1 MFGFANA
8 LLLALFAAAG
18 IDLVLAL
25 RRKAVG
31 RLFTV
36 PHYLF
41 GDWGGEARARW
52 GQRAFLLAA
61 AVIDFA
67 PVVRRRLSPAS
78 WWNDE
83 RLLFTPRGGDLRQKY
98 GAWAFLL
105 GVMVYEFIVVFNNS
119 MARENW
125 PFLQG
130 QLAPVLDMIMYTLL
144 CGKILLGTRY
154 TWRELICAGALY
166 FVARWV
172 YFNGQNIWF
181 LGLVM
186 VLLAAKDVPLR
197 RSLQAFLGCGVP
209 TLALVEVLHF
219 AGIIAPDA
227 LSERSGSYRLMFG
240 YGHPN
245 TFGGIVF
252 GLVLAWVL
260 LRQAKITWAE
270 IAAVAGVGLFLY
282 KGPASRSP
290 ALCAFLLAV
299 LLVCAKPV
307 GARKGRKLTAGL
319 CAAMV
324 PVVGAISYILP
335 LFVVKIG
342 PWADEI
348 GPAWLAKL
356 DSLLTCRISLAWAAY
371 RMYDIKIAGQ
381 MLMDWPAIDNIF
393 VYFLY
398 QFGPVLVVLAGIL
411 MAVTLYR
418 LARHGRWQAAACLL
432 VVLFYGY
439 METQVIHITSDPA
452 LLLLVPAVFGD
463 SLSE

>member
-1 MFGFANA
+1 MFGFANG
-8 LLLALFAAAG
+8 LLAF
-18 IDLVLAL
+18 LAL
-25 RRKAVG
+25 
-31 RLFTV
+31 
-36 PHYLF
+36 
-41 GDWGGEARARW
+41 
-52 GQRAFLLAA
+52 A
-61 AVIDFA
+61 AVLDFL
-67 PVVRRRLSPAS
+67 PVLRHRRTPAA
-78 WWNDE
+78 WWGEE
-83 RLLFTPRGGDLRQKY
+83 RLLFTTRYASVRQKY

-125 PFLQG
+125 PWLQTRVS
-130 QLAPVLDMIMYTLL
+130 PVLDWVMYL
-144 CGKILLGTRY
+144 CFGFKILLGTKYNGRSMV
-154 TWRELICAGALY
+154 CAGLLY

-186 VLLAAKDVPLR
+186 VLLAAKAVPLR

-270 IAAVAGVGLFLY
+270 IAAVAGVGLFLC

-299 LLVCAKPV
+299 LLVCAKSV
-307 GARKGRKLTAGL
+307 GARKGCKLAAGL

-439 METQVIHITSDPA
+439 METQVIHITSNPA

-463 SLSE
+463 SLSD

>member
-1 MFGFANA
+1 M
-8 LLLALFAAAG
+8 LALM
-18 IDLVLAL
+18 LYE
-25 RRKAVG
+25 
-31 RLFTV
+31 FTV
-36 PHYLF
+36 
-41 GDWGGEARARW
+41 
-52 GQRAFLLAA
+52 
-61 AVIDFA
+61 
-67 PVVRRRLSPAS
+67 
-78 WWNDE
+78 
-83 RLLFTPRGGDLRQKY
+83 
-98 GAWAFLL
+98 
-105 GVMVYEFIVVFNNS
+105 VFCNS

-227 LSERSGSYRLMFG
+227 LSERSGSYWLMFG

-270 IAAVAGVGLFLY
+270 IAAVAGVGLFLC

-299 LLVCAKPV
+299 LLVCAKSV
-307 GARKGRKLTAGL
+307 GARKGRKLTRPG
-319 CAAMV
+319 CAPPWCGGGGHQLYFAAV
-324 PVVGAISYILP
+324 RG
-335 LFVVKIG
+335 KIG

-463 SLSE
+463 SLSD

>member
-18 IDLVLAL
+18 VDLVLAL

-31 RLFTV
+31 QLFTV

-41 GDWGGEARARW
+41 GDWGGEARAQW
-52 GQRAFLLAA
+52 GQRAFLLA
-61 AVIDFA
+61 
-67 PVVRRRLSPAS
+67 LML
-78 WWNDE
+78 NE
-83 RLLFTPRGGDLRQKY
+83 FT
-98 GAWAFLL
+98 
-105 GVMVYEFIVVFNNS
+105 VVFCNS

-144 CGKILLGTRY
+144 CSKILLGTRY

-260 LRQAKITWAE
+260 LRRARLTWAE
-270 IAAVAGVGLFLY
+270 LGGLAAVGVFLMVAPKSRSSALCTCLLVLLLTLAKLY
-282 KGPASRSP
+282 TRKGPRPVGRLAAGGCA
-290 ALCAFLLAV
+290 ALVPLLAAV
-299 LLVCAKPV
+299 
-307 GARKGRKLTAGL
+307 
-319 CAAMV
+319 
-324 PVVGAISYILP
+324 SYILP

-342 PWADEI
+342 PWANDI
-348 GPAWLAKL
+348 GPGWLKKL
-356 DSLLTCRISLAWAAY
+356 DDLLTCRISLAWAAY

-463 SLSE
+463 SLSD

>member
-1 MFGFANA
+1 MCLHGWLEKPCFRPKHFGSPQGSLPHAEGAKKENGRFVPLFGFANG
-8 LLLALFAAAG
+8 LLAF
-18 IDLVLAL
+18 LAL
-25 RRKAVG
+25 
-31 RLFTV
+31 
-36 PHYLF
+36 
-41 GDWGGEARARW
+41 
-52 GQRAFLLAA
+52 A
-61 AVIDFA
+61 AVLDFLPVLRHRRA
-67 PVVRRRLSPAS
+67 PAV
-78 WWNDE
+78 WWGEE
-83 RLLFTPRGGDLRQKY
+83 RLLFTTRYASVRQKY

-125 PFLQG
+125 PWLQTRVS
-130 QLAPVLDMIMYTLL
+130 PVLDWVMYL
-144 CGKILLGTRY
+144 CFGFKILLGTKYNGRSMV
-154 TWRELICAGALY
+154 CAGLLY

-245 TFGGIVF
+245 TFGGIVL

-270 IAAVAGVGLFLY
+270 IAAVASVGLFLY

-290 ALCAFLLAV
+290 ALCMFLLAV

-324 PVVGAISYILP
+324 PVVGAISYIFP

-463 SLSE
+463 SLSD

>member
-18 IDLVLAL
+18 VDLVLAL
-25 RRKAVG
+25 RCKAVG
-31 RLFTV
+31 QLFTV

-52 GQRAFLLAA
+52 GQRAFLLA
-61 AVIDFA
+61 
-67 PVVRRRLSPAS
+67 LM
-78 WWNDE
+78 
-83 RLLFTPRGGDLRQKY
+83 L
-98 GAWAFLL
+98 
-105 GVMVYEFIVVFNNS
+105 YEFTVVFCNS

-270 IAAVAGVGLFLY
+270 IAAVAGVGLFLC

-299 LLVCAKPV
+299 LLVCAKSV
-307 GARKGRKLTAGL
+307 GARKGRKRSRCYHEARASQCAFAHRYRFRLGIRRRSRRLSGHRNRVCDPRHKHLFDKRGKNAGHAHHHGL
-319 CAAMV
+319 HFGHIRVCRRCE
-324 PVVGAISYILP
+324 PVGRPHV
-335 LFVVKIG
+335 FR
-342 PWADEI
+342 DR
-348 GPAWLAKL
+348 PA
-356 DSLLTCRISLAWAAY
+356 R
-371 RMYDIKIAGQ
+371 
-381 MLMDWPAIDNIF
+381 
-393 VYFLY
+393 
-398 QFGPVLVVLAGIL
+398 
-411 MAVTLYR
+411 
-418 LARHGRWQAAACLL
+418 
-432 VVLFYGY
+432 
-439 METQVIHITSDPA
+439 QV
-452 LLLLVPAVFGD
+452 
-463 SLSE
+463 

>member
-18 IDLVLAL
+18 VDLVLAL

-31 RLFTV
+31 QLFTV

-52 GQRAFLLAA
+52 GQRAFLLA
-61 AVIDFA
+61 
-67 PVVRRRLSPAS
+67 LM
-78 WWNDE
+78 
-83 RLLFTPRGGDLRQKY
+83 L
-98 GAWAFLL
+98 
-105 GVMVYEFIVVFNNS
+105 YEFTVVFCNS

-319 CAAMV
+319 CAAM
-324 PVVGAISYILP
+324 G
-335 LFVVKIG
+335 
-342 PWADEI
+342 
-348 GPAWLAKL
+348 
-356 DSLLTCRISLAWAAY
+356 
-371 RMYDIKIAGQ
+371 
-381 MLMDWPAIDNIF
+381 
-393 VYFLY
+393 
-398 QFGPVLVVLAGIL
+398 VVLW
-411 MAVTLYR
+411 VPP
-418 LARHGRWQAAACLL
+418 LACGGVVLCGFGVMAAAMRFNVWFFARLQTVLPQAQLGRVTGCTMALASL
-432 VVLFYGY
+432 TQPVGQAVYGVLFD
-439 METQVIHITSDPA
+439 VFSACPA
-452 LLLLVPAVFGD
+452 GVLLGAGALSAVFLTGAMRH
-463 SLSE
+463 ETEKRPG